1 MRWIYLGLAIFAA
14 VMTVVVTFFAKA
26 SDRPEFLRVSLTAC
40 VVNLALFLML
50 HRAGAAKNTKS
61 RPWTI
66 RW

>member
-14 VMTVVVTFFAKA
+14 FMSVVVVFLAKA
-26 SDRPEFLRVSLTAC
+26 NDRPEFFRVSLTAC
-40 VVNLALFLML
+40 VVNLVLFLML
-50 HRAGAAKNTKS
+50 RRAVPAKNTKS